1 VSEFAQFALVTF
13 TSVLFL
19 VDPVAVLPAFLAI
32 TEGET
37 PDERRV
43 TARRA
48 CIYATA
54 ILVAFAAGG
63 SAIFRLFGITLN
75 AFRIAGG
82 LILWLVAIDMLRGQ
96 RTTQEGHPEIAEGQ
110 GKEDVAITPLAMP
123 MLAGPG
129 AISTVMVLAGQARSP
144 ARAVVVYAAILL
156 TMLISWALLRM
167 SDRLFARLGQTGIRV
182 VTRLMGLLLAAL
194 AVQFIISGVSGAMQT
209 EGIIVRPPAQP
220 ATPPRG

>member
-1 VSEFAQFALVTF
+1 MSDFAQFALVSF

-19 VDPVAVLPAFLAI
+19 VDPIAVLPAFLAI

-37 PDERRV
+37 PGARRV

-48 CIYATA
+48 CVYATA

-63 SAIFRLFGITLN
+63 AAIFKMFGVTLN

-82 LILWLVAIDMLRGQ
+82 LILWLVAIDMLRGE
-96 RTTQEGHPEIAEGQ
+96 RRTQEGHPEIAEGQ

-129 AISTVMVLAGQARSP
+129 AISTVMVLAAQARTP
-144 ARAVVVYAAILL
+144 ARGAVVYGAIVM
-156 TMLISWALLRM
+156 TMLITWVLLRI
-167 SDRLFARLGQTGIRV
+167 SDRLFARLGQTGVRV
-182 VTRLMGLLLAAL
+182 VTRLMGLLLAAV
-194 AVQFIISGVSGAMQT
+194 AVQFIISGVSGAMHA
-209 EGIIVRPPAQP
+209 EGLLIRPAP
-220 ATPPRG
+220 

>member
-1 VSEFAQFALVTF
+1 MNDFAQFALVSF

-19 VDPVAVLPAFLAI
+19 VDPIAVLPAFLAI
-32 TEGET
+32 TEDET

-48 CIYATA
+48 CVYATA

-63 SAIFRLFGITLN
+63 AAIFKMFGVTLN

-82 LILWLVAIDMLRGQ
+82 LILWLVAIDMLRGE
-96 RTTQEGHPEIAEGQ
+96 RTTQEGKPEIAEGQ
-110 GKEDVAITPLAMP
+110 GKDDVAITPLAMP

-144 ARAVVVYAAILL
+144 ARSVVVYAAIFV
-156 TMLISWALLRM
+156 TMLITWVLLRI
-167 SDRLFARLGQTGIRV
+167 SDRLFARLGQTGVRV
-182 VTRLMGLLLAAL
+182 VTRLMGLLLAAV
-194 AVQFIISGVSGAMQT
+194 AVQFIISGVSGAMDA
-209 EGIIVRPPAQP
+209 EGIIARPPAG
-220 ATPPRG
+220 AAAPRG